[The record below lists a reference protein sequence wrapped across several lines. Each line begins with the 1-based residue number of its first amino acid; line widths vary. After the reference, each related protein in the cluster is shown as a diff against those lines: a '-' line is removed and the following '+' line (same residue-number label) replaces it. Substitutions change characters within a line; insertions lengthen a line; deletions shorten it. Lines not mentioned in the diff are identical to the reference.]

1 LVDPDTALKRTVLF
15 IACLSSFIVPF
26 IGSSV
31 NIALP
36 TIGKE
41 FKIDAVTL
49 GWVPTSYLLA
59 SAMFLLPFGRI
70 ADIYGRKKIFLAGTI
85 IYTCGSLFSALSFSG
100 PMLISC
106 RVIQGIGS
114 AMTFGTS
121 MAILTSIYPLKER
134 GWAIGITT
142 ATVYSGLSLG
152 PFLGGFFTQH
162 LGWRSLFY
170 FNVPFGLVII
180 ILVFWQLKGEWAEAR
195 GERIDLP
202 GSVLYALTLLLVM
215 VGLSL
220 LPTGSGFGLI
230 GIGAMGVVGFF
241 FLEARTGSPIL
252 NVQVFKHNPV
262 FTFSNLAAFIHYS
275 STFAVTF
282 LMSLYLQYIKG
293 LSPQGAGMIL
303 ISQPLMMAAFSPLA
317 GRLSDW
323 IEPRVIAS
331 LGMAFT
337 CAAIYLLSFISV
349 HTGLSYIV
357 FPLLLLGFGFALF
370 SSPNT
375 NAVMSSVER
384 RYYGVASGTIGTMR
398 LIGQMFSMGMAMMI
412 FSILVGKVSITP
424 LLYPPF
430 LKSVKIA
437 LLINGTLCFFGIF
450 LSLARGKVQRPG
462 PDNQSIT

>member
-1 LVDPDTALKRTVLF
+1 MVDPDTALKRTVLF

-85 IYTCGSLFSALSFSG
+85 IYTFGSLFSALSFSG

-121 MAILTSIYPLKER
+121 MAILTSVYPLKER

-195 GERIDLP
+195 GEPIDFR

-230 GIGAMGVVGFF
+230 GIWG
-241 FLEARTGSPIL
+241 
-252 NVQVFKHNPV
+252 
-262 FTFSNLAAFIHYS
+262 
-275 STFAVTF
+275 
-282 LMSLYLQYIKG
+282 
-293 LSPQGAGMIL
+293 
-303 ISQPLMMAAFSPLA
+303 
-317 GRLSDW
+317 
-323 IEPRVIAS
+323 
-331 LGMAFT
+331 
-337 CAAIYLLSFISV
+337 
-349 HTGLSYIV
+349 
-357 FPLLLLGFGFALF
+357 
-370 SSPNT
+370 
-375 NAVMSSVER
+375 
-384 RYYGVASGTIGTMR
+384 
-398 LIGQMFSMGMAMMI
+398 
-412 FSILVGKVSITP
+412 
-424 LLYPPF
+424 
-430 LKSVKIA
+430 
-437 LLINGTLCFFGIF
+437 NGCRGIF
-450 LSLARGKVQRPG
+450 LFRGQDRKPYLECSG
-462 PDNQSIT
+462 F

>member
-1 LVDPDTALKRTVLF
+1 MADPETALKRTVLF

-85 IYTCGSLFSALSFSG
+85 IYTIGSLFSALSLSG
-100 PMLISC
+100 PMLIAC

-121 MAILTSIYPLKER
+121 MAILTSVYPLEER

-180 ILVFWQLKGEWAEAR
+180 VLVFWQLKGEWAEAR

-220 LPTGSGFGLI
+220 LPAGSGFGLI
-230 GIGAMGVVGFF
+230 GVGAIGVMGFF
-241 FLEARTGSPIL
+241 FLEARTRSPIL

-293 LSPQGAGMIL
+293 LNAQGAGVIL

-317 GRLSDW
+317 GRLSDR
-323 IEPRVIAS
+323 IEPQGHR
-331 LGMAFT
+331 LPRYG
-337 CAAIYLLSFISV
+337 LHLSG
-349 HTGLSYIV
+349 HLS
-357 FPLLLLGFGFALF
+357 
-370 SSPNT
+370 
-375 NAVMSSVER
+375 
-384 RYYGVASGTIGTMR
+384 
-398 LIGQMFSMGMAMMI
+398 
-412 FSILVGKVSITP
+412 
-424 LLYPPF
+424 
-430 LKSVKIA
+430 A
-437 LLINGTLCFFGIF
+437 LLH
-450 LSLARGKVQRPG
+450 R
-462 PDNQSIT
+462 